1 MVNLRE
7 HNSDAWDREAIDG
20 SPCSKPVGAADIAAA
35 RAGNWG
41 LRVTGSEP
49 VPSVWLPDVRG
60 LRVLCLGG
68 GGGQQ
73 APILAAAGGKVTVV
87 DLSPAQLALDRFL
100 AERHALS
107 INTIQTD
114 MSDLNVLTD
123 RSFDVVVHP
132 VSNQYVPD
140 CAVVWREASRVL
152 EPQGILIAGFINP
165 VDFALDRRLYSRG
178 ILQIRHALPY
188 SDFEI
193 LTEHEQSEMISAKIP
208 FEFGHTFQAQIGGQT
223 DAGFAITG
231 FFEDRRTGDILSKY
245 MPSYFATRAIKMR

>member
-1 MVNLRE
+1 MLNLRE
-7 HNSDAWDREAIDG
+7 HNRDAWDREAVDG
-20 SPCSKPVGAADIAAA
+20 SPCSIPVSDAEIEAA
-35 RAGNWG
+35 RAGNWR

-49 VPSVWLPDVRG
+49 VPGAWLPTVRG

-73 APILAAAGGKVTVV
+73 APILAAAGGLVTVV
-87 DLSPAQLALDRFL
+87 DLSPAQLSRDRLL

-107 INTIQTD
+107 IKTIEAD
-114 MSDLNVLTD
+114 MSDLSAFAD

-140 CAVVWREASRVL
+140 CQAVWHEASRVL
-152 EPQGILIAGFINP
+152 EPQGMLIAGFINP
-165 VDFALDRRLYSRG
+165 VDFALDRRLYGQG
-178 ILQIRHALPY
+178 ILQIWHALPY

-193 LTEHEQSEMISAKIP
+193 LTDREKSEMISAKSP
-208 FEFGHTFQAQIGGQT
+208 FEFGHTFQAQFGGQT
-223 DAGFAITG
+223 DAGFAIVG
-231 FFEDRRTGDILSKY
+231 FFEDWRAGDILSRF